1 MGFWS
6 FFALLLLERCG
17 MLRCGPETV
26 YLPSAVRVIA
36 LACLVDVVIWTV
48 DWTHLNMRDFEVE
61 RITTS
66 TLQIEAHTE
75 SRIRTKHFIKTL
87 NSKHTH

>member
-1 MGFWS
+1 MVCESLSSEMSDMWS
-6 FFALLLLERCG
+6 SCS
-17 MLRCGPETV
+17 V
-26 YLPSAVRVIA
+26 SAVRVIA